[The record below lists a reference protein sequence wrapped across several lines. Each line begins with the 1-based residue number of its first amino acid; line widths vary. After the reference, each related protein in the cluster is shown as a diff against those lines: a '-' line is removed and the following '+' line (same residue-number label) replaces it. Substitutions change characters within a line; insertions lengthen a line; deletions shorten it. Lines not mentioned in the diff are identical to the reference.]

1 MQIEWTLTADY
12 SDTQVVDVLQLDP
25 NKSDRENAAMV
36 NARISEIAR
45 DYPTCTINT
54 EYIRNQLLEQDHSGD
69 TYHLLWSSDRLE
81 IAREVDSRLTRIYAD
96 LVCLEKMM
104 HYKLSIIDVLKNA
117 TPYINDEQGR
127 RCTILDESFARWM
140 NGAGSRK
147 YKYLEESTE

>member
-1 MQIEWTLTADY
+1 M
-12 SDTQVVDVLQLDP
+12 DTDSGLQRHAGRRRVQLDP
-25 NKSDRENAAMV
+25 DKSDRENAATV

-45 DYPTCTINT
+45 DYPSCTVST
-54 EYIRNQLLEQDHSGD
+54 EYIRNEPLEQDNNGD

-117 TPYINDEQGR
+117 APLHQR
-127 RCTILDESFARWM
+127 R
-140 NGAGSRK
+140 AGTQAHDS
-147 YKYLEESTE
+147 